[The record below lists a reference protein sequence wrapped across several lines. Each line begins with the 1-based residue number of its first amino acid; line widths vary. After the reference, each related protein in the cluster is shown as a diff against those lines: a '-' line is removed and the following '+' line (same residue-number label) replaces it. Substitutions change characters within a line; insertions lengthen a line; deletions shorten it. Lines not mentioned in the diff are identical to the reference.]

1 MRLSQNTNIS
11 NELMY
16 HLENGLTLSENVF
29 RIYSDKYFAL
39 INEVRDLYD
48 NNLIRLTEDDIWLVE
63 SDLGKKVLLE
73 DGRQVWL
80 DVPIYLN
87 EEYEQE
93 IEEIRQKLKLDDD
106 VEVDMIQDF
115 GSIKYF
121 SLTNDGVTKNC
132 IMGNVYRFGLGRE
145 SADRGIRKFFFIDGV
160 NHFMTKLD
168 LDFDFFIFTPRY
180 ETVIFPNEPKYITTG
195 LVGPMDKSRIRF
207 DIDPIDIDKIYEYS
221 PKEDEMLGEAIHRG
235 KKVKL
240 NSPFRTPGGP
250 KKFAVYVKTPKGTI
264 KKVTFGDPN
273 LRVKN
278 ADKKRAKSFRARH
291 KCDQKKDRTTAG
303 YWACNTGRFAK
314 KLGLKSSS
322 NW

>member
-16 HLENGLTLSENVF
+16 HLENGLTLSENIF

-39 INEVRDLYD
+39 INEVRDLYE

-63 SDLGKKVLLE
+63 SDLGKKVLLD

-80 DVPIYLN
+80 DAPIYLN
-87 EEYEQE
+87 EEYEEE
-93 IEEIRQKLKLDDD
+93 IDEIRQKLKLN
-106 VEVDMIQDF
+106 EEYQIDMIKNH
-115 GSIKYF
+115 GSIKQF
-121 SLTNDGVTKNC
+121 SITKDGITKVF
-132 IMGNVYRFGLGRE
+132 IMGNIYDIGQGHEIINRIKTPYYVV
-145 SADRGIRKFFFIDGV
+145 DGV
-160 NHFMTKLD
+160 NHFNNNIK
-168 LDFDFFIFTPRY
+168 LDFDYFIFTRGRVFVVFEKDQKY
-180 ETVIFPNEPKYITTG
+180 YITG
-195 LVGPMDKSRIRF
+195 LKSEEGKSRIRF
-207 DIDPIDIDKIYEYS
+207 DEEPVKITNVFVEPKTDELID
-221 PKEDEMLGEAIHRG
+221 EAIHRG

-250 KKFAVYVKTPKGTI
+250 KKFSVYVKTPKGTI
-264 KKVTFGDPN
+264 KKVSFGDPN

-278 ADKKRAKSFRARH
+278 SNKKAAKSFRARH

-303 YWACNTGRFAK
+303 YWACNVGRFAK